1 MREARTSPL
10 GAWRNALFF
19 AFAACTFW
27 LVVEN
32 SILLVVLPRLI
43 AHAHGGVTP

>member
-1 MREARTSPL
+1 MRETRSSKAV
-10 GAWRNALFF
+10 GWRNALFF